1 MKKNL
6 GKFFVMISVFLSV
19 ELYALDYKWSL
30 NEYSKR
36 VYINEAI
43 YLKYVCKFKDKA
55 SLYGVEFKE
64 ATDTPEYRLE
74 VLRENEKIID
84 GKKINE
90 FEFVLFIKK
99 PGPFKLELS
108 ARMKETNKDS
118 IENTVL
124 GRDNIDYEE
133 FSLKIIKHKAITIDV
148 KNSMSDVVGKLE
160 LITNKD
166 AQNIKAYEP
175 YHLEFILNGNADFS
189 EIPEI
194 LYKIDGVKVFARDTK
209 VDVSLSK
216 SGYEGRWSK
225 KFAFVAEKDF
235 TVPSFDL
242 EYFDLEAKSLKT
254 LHMDSIDVKVE
265 KALYK
270 KEELLDEKK
279 NSFEFKVDYLYY
291 ILVFILGFLVGKI
304 KFKKNVTS
312 LSSRD
317 IFASKVQNMKSFK
330 ELNFFLVLEDATK
343 YNEIISKIDSG
354 EFSSL
359 DKAKKEVLQRF

>member
-1 MKKNL
+1 M
-6 GKFFVMISVFLSV
+6 FLSI
-19 ELYALDYKWSL
+19 ELYAVDYTWSL
-30 NEYSKR
+30 NDYSKTAHT
-36 VYINEAI
+36 NEAI
-43 YLKYVCKFKDKA
+43 YLKYICKFKDKA

-64 ATDTPEYRLE
+64 EADTPEYRLE
-74 VLRENEKIID
+74 VLREDEKIID

-99 PGPFKLELS
+99 AGPFKLKLN
-108 ARMKETNKDS
+108 ARMKKTNKDS

-133 FSLKIIKHKAITIDV
+133 FTLKIIKHEAITIDV
-148 KNSMSDVVGKLE
+148 KDSMSNVVGKLE

-166 AQNIKAYEP
+166 TQNIKAYEP
-175 YHLEFILNGNADFS
+175 YHLEFILKGNADFS

-194 LYKIDGVKVFARDTK
+194 LYKLDGVKVFARDTTL
-209 VDVSLSK
+209 DVALTK

-225 KFAFVAEKDF
+225 KFAFVAQKNF
-235 TVPSFDL
+235 SIPSFDL
-242 EYFDLEAKSLKT
+242 EYFDLEVKRLTT
-254 LHMDSIDVKVE
+254 LHMDSIDVTVE

-279 NSFEFKVDYLYY
+279 NSFEFKSDYLYY
-291 ILVFILGFLVGKI
+291 ALVFILGFLLGKI

-312 LSSRD
+312 LSERD
-317 IFASKVQNMKSFK
+317 IFERKVENMKSFK

-343 YNEIISKIDSG
+343 YNEIISKIDSD
-354 EFSSL
+354 EFNSL
-359 DKAKKEVLQRF
+359 GKAKKEVLKRY

>member
-6 GKFFVMISVFLSV
+6 GKLFVIISMFLSV
-19 ELYALDYKWSL
+19 ELYAVDYTWSL
-30 NEYSKR
+30 NKYSKTAHT
-36 VYINEAI
+36 NEAI
-43 YLKYVCKFKDKA
+43 YLKYICKFKDKA

-64 ATDTPEYRLE
+64 EADTPQYRLE
-74 VLRENEKIID
+74 VLREDEKIID
-84 GKKINE
+84 GKKTNE

-108 ARMKETNKDS
+108 ARMKKTSKDS

-133 FSLKIIKHKAITIDV
+133 FTLKIIKHEAIRVDV
-148 KNSMSDVVGKLE
+148 KDSISNVVGKLE
-160 LITNKD
+160 LVTHKD
-166 AQNIKAYEP
+166 TQNIKAYEP
-175 YHLEFILNGNADFS
+175 YHLEFIFKGNADFS

-194 LYKIDGVKVFARDTK
+194 LYKIDGVKVFAEDSQLDTELTRD
-209 VDVSLSK
+209 
-216 SGYEGRWSK
+216 GYKGAWKK

-242 EYFDLEAKSLKT
+242 EYLDLETKSLKT

-265 KALYK
+265 KVLYK

-279 NSFEFKVDYLYY
+279 NTFEFKRDYLYY
-291 ILVFILGFLVGKI
+291 VLVFILGFLLGKI

-312 LSSRD
+312 LSARD
-317 IFASKVQNMKSFK
+317 IFVSKIENIKSFQ
-330 ELNFFLVLEDATK
+330 ELIFLLVLEDATK
-343 YNEIISKIDSG
+343 YNEIILKIELD

-359 DKAKKEVLQRF
+359 SKAKREVLQRK